1 MTKVTILKNKKN
13 EYVGFKAVGHAGY
26 GEVGED
32 IVCAAISVLT
42 INTINAIDAYTDD
55 EFSLKTDEKTG
66 SMVFQLNDIPSKE
79 TALLLDTM
87 VLGLQ
92 AMEDNT
98 EYEDYIDLIFE
109 EV

>member
-1 MTKVTILKNKKN
+1 MTKVTVFKNKQN

-26 GEVGED
+26 GEAGED
-32 IVCAAISVLT
+32 VVCAAISVLT
-42 INTINAIDAYTDD
+42 INTLNAIDAYTDD
-55 EFSLKTDEKTG
+55 KFSLKTDERTG
-66 SMVFQLNDIPSKE
+66 NIDFKLNNIPSKE
-79 TALLLDTM
+79 TTLLLDTM

-92 AMEDNT
+92 TMEDNT